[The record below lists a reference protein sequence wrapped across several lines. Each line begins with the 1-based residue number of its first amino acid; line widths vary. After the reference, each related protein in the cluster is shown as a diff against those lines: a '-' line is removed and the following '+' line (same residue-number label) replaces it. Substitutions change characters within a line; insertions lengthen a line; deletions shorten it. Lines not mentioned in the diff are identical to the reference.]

1 MGFGIT
7 VRTEDKINEL
17 KAARENGAKIQKIED
32 RTDGTTRIT
41 FC

>member
-7 VRTEDKINEL
+7 VKTENKIDEIKN
-17 KAARENGAKIQKIED
+17 ARENGAKIKRIED